1 MRRVFIVFLIFVALA
16 GSYAWFFLYNKSHAN
31 IHDEEVAF
39 NGSSMQLKDQ
49 FLKADGSLDSSLLD
63 KVIVIHGEVSE
74 SESKSYII
82 NESIICH
89 LDSTLNADPLH
100 EHIRVKGR
108 LLGIN
113 DDDLLYGTLIVID
126 QAFFYLE

>member
-16 GSYAWFFLYNKSHAN
+16 GSYAWFFLYNKSHPN

-39 NGSSMQLKDQ
+39 NGSSMQLKYQ

-63 KVIVIHGEVSE
+63 KVIIVHGEVSE

-82 NESIICH
+82 NERIICH

-126 QAFFYLE
+126 QAVFYLE